1 MHYQRHSV
9 KHVVTKDH
17 LILGIYKRKG
27 KAFFIDDLMSIISL
41 IEKMLHLSKENDVRN
56 AYTYFLVSNPI
67 FGVNVRVAEQI
78 YVFKVKF
85 SISKGIKATICKIN
99 NFSIVLVS
107 ALNAT
112 VDN

>member
-1 MHYQRHSV
+1 MSPRI
-9 KHVVTKDH
+9 H

-27 KAFFIDDLMSIISL
+27 KAFFIDDLVSIISL

-99 NFSIVLVS
+99 NFSIVPVS